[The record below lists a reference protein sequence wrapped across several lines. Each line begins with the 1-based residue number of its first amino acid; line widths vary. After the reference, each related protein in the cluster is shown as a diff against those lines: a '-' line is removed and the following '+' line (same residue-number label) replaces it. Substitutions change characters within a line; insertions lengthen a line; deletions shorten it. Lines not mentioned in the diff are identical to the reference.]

1 MELSRFRELLGEPSV
16 NGAVERDWRTL
27 EDRAGI
33 EFPDDYKGFVSAYG
47 SGCVNDQLYLFHP
60 RGVAGDDGLRLES
73 LWTQAGYAYTELSRN
88 APDMYPYAVYPTAAD
103 GCLPIA
109 RSSSGNH
116 IFLSPPDA
124 EGKDWSVVI
133 DMGEWV
139 ELPLSFTDF
148 LWAALHGD
156 LEIPVI
162 EDEPS
167 FEPVGALE
175 P

>member
-16 NGAVERDWRTL
+16 NGDVERDWRAL

-47 SGCVNDQLYLFHP
+47 SGCLNDQLYLFHP

-73 LWTQAGYAYTELSRN
+73 LWEQAGYAYAELSRN
-88 APDMYPYAVYPTAAD
+88 APDMYPYAAD

-116 IFLSPPDA
+116 VFLSPPKA
-124 EGKDWSVVI
+124 GGKDWSVVI
-133 DMGEWV
+133 DMGEWG

-148 LWAALHGD
+148 LWTALRGD
-156 LEIPVI
+156 LEIPII